1 MKKLTIIPAIPR
13 VLGLPIPDLGWR
25 PQFWWHP
32 AASIFLSCDWPESLH
47 GFSCFSQGLPYRT
60 LHHSSSRHN
69 WPRLLQNCPRSMRI
83 KSTRHVPPM
92 PLFLNTVFKEI
103 KFCYFPFP
111 FSLSSIGTW
120 FYCPTRTVSL
130 NSRNLSLSG
139 LITQIKVVA
148 SLAKKVSYLEG
159 YSRNLL
165 YFVHYL
171 YTNWL

>member
-1 MKKLTIIPAIPR
+1 MKELAIIPAIPR

-32 AASIFLSCDWPESLH
+32 AASIFLSCDWPGSLH

-60 LHHSSSRHN
+60 LHHSHHSSSRHN
-69 WPRLLQNCPRSMRI
+69 WPRLIQNCLRLMRI
-83 KSTRHVPPM
+83 ESTRHVPPM

-103 KFCYFPFP
+103 KLCYFPFP

-120 FYCPTRTVSL
+120 FYYPTRTASL
-130 NSRNLSLSG
+130 DSRNLSLSG

-148 SLAKKVSYLEG
+148 SLAKECQL
-159 YSRNLL
+159 SRGLL
-165 YFVHYL
+165 LIPLVFCALFIH
-171 YTNWL
+171 